1 MKIQLVLAA
10 IAVLMAAQASPLLAQ
25 QGGDPTQR
33 RVTVKYD
40 QADVRFVLKQL
51 FDSVGVSYTLDPNVQ
66 GTVTVSLTDVPFTV
80 ALDNILRPLNLT
92 YRVENGV
99 YFVTVRQPEEAPLT
113 PNVDTTTPEEGVRLN
128 LPEKIQLN
136 YASPTLIA
144 ALLGGSLIGYA
155 QYELQ
160 SGGGGFGGFGGLG
173 GGFGGFGGLG
183 GGFGG
188 FGGLGGGFGGFGGF
202 GGLGGGFG
210 GLGGGFGGFGSGFGG
225 FGGGGFRGGGFG
237 GGGFG
242 GGGFG
247 GGGFGG
253 GFGR

>member
-1 MKIQLVLAA
+1 MKTKLILLTAA
-10 IAVLMAAQASPLLAQ
+10 ILMAAHSAPLFA
-25 QGGDPTQR
+25 QGGGQQDPTQR

-99 YFVTVRQPEEAPLT
+99 YYVTVRQPEEAPL
-113 PNVDTTTPEEGVRLN
+113 PPTTEGAPAEEGPRLN
-128 LPEKIQLN
+128 LPEKIELRV
-136 YASPTLIA
+136 ASPTMIA
-144 ALLGGSLIGYA
+144 ALLGGTLIQYA
-155 QYELQ
+155 QYEMG
-160 SGGGGFGGFGGLG
+160 SM
-173 GGFGGFGGLG
+173 

-202 GGLGGGFG
+202 GGLGGGLGGFGGFGGLGGGLGGFG

-225 FGGGGFRGGGFG
+225 GGFGGFGGGGFRG

>member
-1 MKIQLVLAA
+1 MKTRLVLAA
-10 IAVLMAAQASPLLAQ
+10 IAVLVAAQASPLLAQ
-25 QGGDPTQR
+25 QGGDPSQR

-51 FDSVGVSYTLDPNVQ
+51 FDSVGVSYTLAPNVQ

-113 PNVDTTTPEEGVRLN
+113 PNVDTTTPEEGVPQN
-128 LPEKIQLN
+128 LPEKVQLN
-136 YASPTLIA
+136 YANPLMIA
-144 ALLGGSLIGYA
+144 ALLEGSIINYA
-155 QYELQ
+155 QYEFQ
-160 SGGGGFGGFGGLG
+160 SGF
-173 GGFGGFGGLG
+173 
-183 GGFGG
+183 
-188 FGGLGGGFGGFGGF
+188 GGGFGGFGGF

-210 GLGGGFGGFGSGFGG
+210 GFGGGLGGGFGGFGGGLGGGFGGGGFGGGGFGG
-225 FGGGGFRGGGFG
+225 FGGGGFGGFGGGFRGGGFG

>member
-1 MKIQLVLAA
+1 MKTKLILLTAA
-10 IAVLMAAQASPLLAQ
+10 ILMATHTAPLFA
-25 QGGDPTQR
+25 QGGGQQDPTQR
-33 RVTVKYD
+33 RVTVKYE

-99 YFVTVRQPEEAPLT
+99 YYVTVRQPEEAPLPPTTEGT
-113 PNVDTTTPEEGVRLN
+113 PTEEGPRLN

-136 YASPTLIA
+136 VASPTMIA
-144 ALLGGSLIGYA
+144 ALLGGTLIQYA
-155 QYELQ
+155 QYELG
-160 SGGGGFGGFGGLG
+160 SAGGFGGLG
-173 GGFGGFGGLG
+173 GF
-183 GGFGG
+183 
-188 FGGLGGGFGGFGGF
+188 
-202 GGLGGGFG
+202 GGFG

-225 FGGGGFRGGGFG
+225 FGGGFRGGGFG
-237 GGGFG
+237 GGGL

>member
-1 MKIQLVLAA
+1 MKTKLILAA
-10 IAVLMAAQASPLLAQ
+10 IAVLVAAQASPLLAQ

-92 YRVENGV
+92 YRVESGV
-99 YFVTVRQPEEAPLT
+99 YFVTVRQPEETPIA

-128 LPEKIQLN
+128 LPEKVQLN

-144 ALLGGSLIGYA
+144 ALLGGTLINYA

-188 FGGLGGGFGGFGGF
+188 FGGLGGGGFGGF
-202 GGLGGGFG
+202 GGLGGGG
-210 GLGGGFGGFGSGFGG
+210 CGGFGGCGGGGFGG

-242 GGGFG
+242 GGGVG

>member
-1 MKIQLVLAA
+1 MKTKLILAA
-10 IAVLMAAQASPLLAQ
+10 IAVLMAAQASSLLAQ

-99 YFVTVRQPEEAPLT
+99 YFVTVRQPEEAPLAPT
-113 PNVDTTTPEEGVRLN
+113 VDTTTPDEGVRLN
-128 LPEKIQLN
+128 LPEKVQLN

-144 ALLGGSLIGYA
+144 ALLGGTLISYA

-160 SGGGGFGGFGGLG
+160 SGGGGLG

-188 FGGLGGGFGGFGGF
+188 FGGLGGGLGGF

-210 GLGGGFGGFGSGFGG
+210 GLGGGFGGFGGGLGGGFGGFGSGGFGG
-225 FGGGGFRGGGFG
+225 FGGGGFRG